1 MSEDKIESYAQWGD
15 DVLVWEHFGKKT
27 DGVFLEAGA
36 NHPTSLSQTYLLEK
50 RGWTGVLVEPVP
62 ECCEKLRAERPGSQ
76 VFQNALGSPEQR
88 GKLKFSIPGGVSQLT
103 SALTDDQEVSAGDQ
117 VFEAELMTL
126 TELLDAAGVS
136 GLDFLSLDLEG
147 MELEAL
153 QGLDFKRFKPALV
166 IVEDR
171 LDNLSRHHYL
181 KGNGYKLV
189 LRNGSNHWYVPV
201 AHPFEVSAGTKL
213 RLFRKLYLSMP
224 FRRFRDFSRKLRGK
238 AQ

>member
-147 MELEAL
+147 MELQAL
-153 QGLDFKRFKPALV
+153 QGLDIGRFSPRLM
-166 IVEDR
+166 IVE
-171 LDNLSRHHYL
+171 YI
-181 KGNGYKLV
+181 
-189 LRNGSNHWYVPV
+189 
-201 AHPFEVSAGTKL
+201 
-213 RLFRKLYLSMP
+213 M
-224 FRRFRDFSRKLRGK
+224 
-238 AQ
+238 